1 MRLRMELFAKIRRDA
16 RFEGA
21 SIRELA
27 KRYQIGRDTIRQ
39 ALVSPVPPARKVPVR
54 SSPRPD
60 LTSVVHL
67 IPGTPCPGKCSSPA
81 WSSPRGSIDPR

>member
-60 LTSVVHL
+60 LFKLAIYEMLTEVCQGCET
-67 IPGTPCPGKCSSPA
+67 PGWFLLGSGG
-81 WSSPRGSIDPR
+81 RG